1 MILTVFQFLMGT
13 LHSKICNITLQL
25 HIIPGTTLKCGNIF
39 ILGNVPSLLSSYTIG
54 TLLSVHPP
62 LLVTLQDAVTD
73 RRKQNTTAKCYQSR
87 DDSSDNIKSNGRCTC
102 RGRGSSRVHGNW
114 LGKVY
119 TVDIHFYKKFL
130 RSIHS
135 VAKSIQMVKSLLLV
149 SPHCWCI
156 HVFVACMFT
165 VCGGSCAVRKGGGRV
180 HFRWFGAIAASLGWH
195 HTRTLNTCVFHSS
208 QHSCEDWCKLCP
220 TAVACCQQ

>member
-62 LLVTLQDAVTD
+62 LLVTLQDAITD

-102 RGRGSSRVHGNW
+102 RGLGNSRFHGNG
-114 LGKVY
+114 LHGLRKCTQLVCIYLRCLKDCIQCHY
-119 TVDIHFYKKFL
+119 TVG
-130 RSIHS
+130 
-135 VAKSIQMVKSLLLV
+135 
-149 SPHCWCI
+149 I
-156 HVFVACMFT
+156 HVFVA
-165 VCGGSCAVRKGGGRV
+165 
-180 HFRWFGAIAASLGWH
+180 
-195 HTRTLNTCVFHSS
+195 
-208 QHSCEDWCKLCP
+208 
-220 TAVACCQQ
+220 